1 MVDSPTLAIARFA
14 LGLSLDEVPVP
25 VVRVVKRL
33 VLDHLGCVLGGSRT
47 PLARI
52 AADAVNRL
60 GSRSP

>member
-1 MVDSPTLAIARFA
+1 
-14 LGLSLDEVPVP
+14 
-25 VVRVVKRL
+25 VVKRL